1 MAASLLLVITLLLFF
16 LNVPIYVA
24 TALPTAMVTV
34 LEGDKL
40 IAMPQTLL
48 ASLNS
53 FPLMAIPFFILA
65 GSLMEHGGIS
75 QKLVDFTNSLVGHYR
90 GGLAYVSIICCI
102 FFAAISGSAIAT
114 TAAIG
119 AIMIPAMVK
128 LGYDRA
134 FSAALLAA
142 AGLIGV
148 IIPPSVPMVLY
159 GVGASVSIGKLFM
172 AGIIPG
178 LLVGFSLIAVVY
190 FHTRKYGAGVT
201 EKKSLKEIWSTF
213 IDAAWALLMP
223 VIILGGIYGGIFTP
237 TEASVVAVVYGF
249 LVGIFVY
256 KQITWN
262 VMKKILRSTVLTT
275 SALGLI
281 IATATYFGN
290 WLTLAQVPQAI
301 AALFQEANLGPIVT
315 LMLINLFLLLVGTF
329 MDSSAALIIATPILV
344 PVAAAMGFDLIHFG
358 IIMIVNLA
366 VGLLTPPLGVSLV
379 VAAKVGNTS
388 FESLLRPTMT
398 FLIVLIID
406 IVLLTVL
413 PQLSIGFANLI
424 DAGNE

>member
-1 MAASLLLVITLLLFF
+1 VAASLLLVITLVLFF
-16 LNVPIYVA
+16 ASVPIYVA
-24 TALPTAMVTV
+24 TALPTVMVTM

-75 QKLVDFTNSLVGHYR
+75 QKLVDFTNNLVGHYR
-90 GGLAYVSIICCI
+90 GGLAYESIICCV

-128 LGYDRA
+128 IGFDRA

-178 LLVGFSLIAVVY
+178 LLVAFSLMVVVY
-190 FHTRKYGAGVT
+190 FYTRKHNIGAS
-201 EKKSLKEIWSTF
+201 EKKSLKEVWKSFLDAIWA
-213 IDAAWALLMP
+213 ILMP

-256 KQITWN
+256 KQITWS
-262 VMKKILRSTVLTT
+262 VMKQILRSTVLTT

-290 WLTLAQVPQAI
+290 WLTLEQVPQAI
-301 AALFQEANLGPIVT
+301 AKMFQEADMGPILT

-344 PVAAAMGFDLIHFG
+344 PVATAMGFDLVHFG
-358 IIMIVNLA
+358 IVMIVNLA

-388 FESLLRPTMT
+388 FEALLRPTWT
-398 FLIVLIID
+398 FLLVLIID
-406 IVLLTVL
+406 IVLLTLL

-424 DAGNE
+424 GTTP